1 MLNETLRESD
11 NFMYKTRNLQTTTE
25 KSRKLKETDFNLQLQ
40 QLEHTWPLFMP
51 EFEPDT
57 VTS

>member
-40 QLEHTWPLFMP
+40 QLEHT
-51 EFEPDT
+51 
-57 VTS
+57 